1 MSELTI
7 KVIIADRPY
16 RLKINSDE
24 EENIR
29 KAASLIN
36 ERIKEYSEQY
46 AFNDRQDLLSMVVLH
61 FAASAKNL
69 KEESDRN
76 EEIIVKKLLEIDNK
90 LS

>member
-1 MSELTI
+1 MDELTI

-16 RLKINSDE
+16 RLKINSNE

-61 FAASAKNL
+61 FATSAKNL